1 MVQTQKNTEKSC
13 WELSLNKILHIC
25 TYTLISKVVTTDENS
40 FKTSLTEKK
49 TSLETSFS
57 SAENHHIVIADPNQL
72 VEDISHDSNSTN
84 NADLEQTLGEED
96 KKEPIDE
103 QTDESEENGTFNDS
117 IPLINTENGD
127 IETETENPIALS
139 AQPGETDKISE
150 DDPINELSTETLQ
163 EKILE
168 HRNIVSDN
176 DEIKT
181 SFNDLEL
188 NTTEIIEGH
197 VIQEGK
203 RVSIVDR
210 PLNDLEDAKDFT
222 PIVNQAVQENN
233 IQDENSKLGKK
244 YSQTGDSQKTER
256 KTSQNSENRLS
267 QKADIVI
274 LKNSKNK

>member
-57 SAENHHIVIADPNQL
+57 SAENHQIVIADPNQL

-168 HRNIVSDN
+168 NRNIVSDN

-210 PLNDLEDAKDFT
+210 PLNDLEDAKDST

>member
-1 MVQTQKNTEKSC
+1 M
-13 WELSLNKILHIC
+13 
-25 TYTLISKVVTTDENS
+25 TTDEND

-72 VEDISHDSNSTN
+72 VEEISHDSNSTN

-117 IPLINTENGD
+117 ILLINTENGD
-127 IETETENPIALS
+127 IETETENQIALL
-139 AQPGETDKISE
+139 AQPGETDEISE

-168 HRNIVSDN
+168 NRNIVSDN

-210 PLNDLEDAKDFT
+210 PLYDLEDAKDST